1 MGHEQGDLTVRGRS
15 LRGEFTRGWW
25 GGSSPGGCSQDA
37 ADVTPACRGSPLPV
51 PGTQDPVSRQ
61 RGRAAQPPRERC
73 HRAVLWEAL
82 HSCCAHHA
90 VLREAMHGCCAHR
103 AVLREAP
110 HGCCAHRASIRTP
123 ALPAT
128 RTRPRDP
135 LSCRQTVSEASVRSS
150 PTFWGLSTGWGHG
163 SPPCLC
169 PVSLR
174 ALWTK
179 PAPKGTA
186 LTVGLNSVK
195 IHCQNEAVYQYH
207 VTFRYRHGHGGPGS
221 PRSPSEGWVPPGQSP
236 PCLSLPPSV
245 PVATRWSGRRS
256 HGACGQSCC
265 RAAKQM
271 SSSFF
276 PLGGF
281 LVSCVGSH
289 WGVEEG

>member
-1 MGHEQGDLTVRGRS
+1 MGHEQGDPTVRCRS
-15 LRGEFTRGWW
+15 RGGWFTRGWW
-25 GGSSPGGCSQDA
+25 GGSLPGGCSQDA
-37 ADVTPACRGSPLPV
+37 ADVTPVCRGSPLPA
-51 PGTQDPVSRQ
+51 PGTQDPVARQ
-61 RGRAAQPPRERC
+61 RGCAAQPPRERC
-73 HRAVLWEAL
+73 HRAVLREAL
-82 HSCCAHHA
+82 
-90 VLREAMHGCCAHR
+90 RGCCAHR
-103 AVLREAP
+103 AVLWEAP
-110 HGCCAHRASIRTP
+110 HGCCAHPASIGTP

-128 RTRPRDP
+128 RTCPRDP
-135 LSCRQTVSEASVRSS
+135 PSCRQTVSEASVSSS
-150 PTFWGLSTGWGHG
+150 PMFWGLSTGWGHG

-169 PVSLR
+169 AVSPR
-174 ALWTK
+174 
-179 PAPKGTA
+179 APKGTA

-221 PRSPSEGWVPPGQSP
+221 LRSPSEGWVPPGQSP

-256 HGACGQSCC
+256 HGACGQSCY

-276 PLGGF
+276 PLVGF

-289 WGVEEG
+289 CGVEEG